1 MRLRTRGFQMPH
13 CSRLPNG
20 QRPRTLPSLDYSW
33 WVERAAEGNWRKEDD
48 NNLAREEEV
57 ERTARGLAVPASWG
71 AFPAVGDATVGTRET
86 AQFGFGF
93 GGGSRD
99 GGRHLSRMFNWN
111 DEQPQVPLPVCLSR
125 DSLESCVMLAHLV
138 GSARALYFVASFRAP
153 RALIH

>member
-1 MRLRTRGFQMPH
+1 MGSGHAFSLPWTTLGGWRL
-13 CSRLPNG
+13 
-20 QRPRTLPSLDYSW
+20 
-33 WVERAAEGNWRKEDD
+33 ERAAEGNWRREDD